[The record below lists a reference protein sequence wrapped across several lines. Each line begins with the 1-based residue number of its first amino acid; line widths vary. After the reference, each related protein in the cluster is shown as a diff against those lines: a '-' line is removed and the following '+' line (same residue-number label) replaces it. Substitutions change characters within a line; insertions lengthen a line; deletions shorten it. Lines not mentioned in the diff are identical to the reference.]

1 MLISQLI
8 LAPVLVF
15 EVWFYLEVVR
25 RRDPDGTRAFDAA
38 VIAAAVLACLA
49 WLPLVAAHD
58 SGGNDRI
65 WHPVLSILTTFFT
78 FPAVL
83 LGGLALHARRRGADR
98 S

>member
-8 LAPVLVF
+8 LAPVLIF

-25 RRDPDGTRAFDAA
+25 RRDSRGARAIDAV
-38 VIAAAVLACLA
+38 VIAAATLACLA
-49 WLPLVAAHD
+49 LLPLVAGHD

-65 WHPVLSILTTFFT
+65 WRPVLSVLTTFFM

-83 LGGLALHARRRGADR
+83 LVGLMLRAGRAAR

>member
-8 LAPVLVF
+8 LAPVLIF

-25 RRDPDGTRAFDAA
+25 RGDTRGARAFDAV
-38 VIAAAVLACLA
+38 VIAAAPLACLA
-49 WLPLVAAHD
+49 LLPLVAAHD

-65 WHPVLSILTTFFT
+65 WHPVLAVLTSFFT

-83 LGGLALHARRRGADR
+83 LAGLALRAAR
-98 S
+98 